1 MKNAAHIVYVVDDDE
16 SVRRSL
22 SRLIRSADLM
32 AHTFA
37 SAVEFLESVPTESEG
52 CLILDVRMPGTSG
65 FELQEKL
72 RAAGSPLRIIFISAF
87 QNPGDRERALGMGA
101 LGFLSKPF
109 SGEEL
114 MALVR
119 AALGLEG

>member
-1 MKNAAHIVYVVDDDE
+1 MENAAHIIYVVDDDV

-22 SRLIRSADLM
+22 SRLIRSADLT

-37 SAVEFLESVPTESEG
+37 SAGEFLESVPPESEG
-52 CLILDVRMPGTSG
+52 CLILDVRMSGTSG

-87 QNPGDRERALGMGA
+87 QNPGDSERALEMGA

-114 MALVR
+114 MTLVR